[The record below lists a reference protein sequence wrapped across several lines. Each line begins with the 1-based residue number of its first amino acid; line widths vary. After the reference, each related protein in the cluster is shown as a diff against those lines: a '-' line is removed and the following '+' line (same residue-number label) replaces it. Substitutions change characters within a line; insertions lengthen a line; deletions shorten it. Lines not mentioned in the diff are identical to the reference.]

1 MEIKDRISQWVDSH
15 RAELLRD
22 IGRLVAVKSVR
33 GEPAEGAPFGP
44 GPRRALDEALALCGE
59 YGFETKMYGGAVGA
73 AFFSEKPSALDILGH
88 LDVVGEGEGWDT
100 DPYTA
105 TEKDDGCLYG
115 RGTDDDKGPIVI
127 ALYALRCLKE
137 LGVELSHGI
146 RLIMGTDEESGSG
159 DLPYFYNTNAPAPN
173 TVTPDT
179 GFPVY
184 NTEKGRWA
192 PSLSAAWAKSD
203 ALPRVAA
210 LNGGFRVNVI
220 PGDATALVLGL
231 DADTALWAAHEAA
244 GKYGVDLLCEPAGD
258 GVRLSVHGTQGH
270 AAYPDGANNALTA
283 LLGIVAALPLSPDAP
298 ANAAVRALA
307 DLFPHGAYGGEG
319 LGIDQADELSGPLTA
334 SLNVIDLGEEGLTGK
349 LDCRVPICATYENCC
364 AVAMKAMAA
373 AGISASGELTAPHH
387 TPGDGE
393 FVQTLLRCYETY
405 SGRRGEC
412 LRTGG
417 GTYVHDIEGGVG
429 FGISMPGFE
438 SNLHG
443 ANERINIQDALTAVK
458 IFALAAHDICK

>member
-1 MEIKDRISQWVDSH
+1 MRRKYTAAPWARPSSAASPARWTSSATWTWWA
-15 RAELLRD
+15 RAR
-22 IGRLVAVKSVR
+22 
-33 GEPAEGAPFGP
+33 
-44 GPRRALDEALALCGE
+44 
-59 YGFETKMYGGAVGA
+59 
-73 AFFSEKPSALDILGH
+73 
-88 LDVVGEGEGWDT
+88 GWDT

-115 RGTDDDKGPIVI
+115 RGTDDDKGPVVI
-127 ALYALRCLKE
+127 ALYAMRCLKE
-137 LGVELSHGI
+137 LGVELSHGC

-159 DLPYFYNTNAPAPN
+159 DLPYFYKDNAPAPN

-192 PSLSAAWAKSD
+192 PDLSAGWAKSG

-307 DLFPHGAYGGEG
+307 DLFPT
-319 LGIDQADELSGPLTA
+319 GPTVARAWA
-334 SLNVIDLGEEGLTGK
+334 ST
-349 LDCRVPICATYENCC
+349 RRTSSP
-364 AVAMKAMAA
+364 
-373 AGISASGELTAPHH
+373 APSR
-387 TPGDGE
+387 P
-393 FVQTLLRCYETY
+393 R
-405 SGRRGEC
+405 
-412 LRTGG
+412 
-417 GTYVHDIEGGVG
+417 
-429 FGISMPGFE
+429 
-438 SNLHG
+438 
-443 ANERINIQDALTAVK
+443 
-458 IFALAAHDICK
+458 

>member
-44 GPRRALDEALALCGE
+44 GPRAALDEALALCGE
-59 YGFETKMYGGAVGA
+59 YGFETKMYGGAVGVA
-73 AFFSEKPSALDILGH
+73 EFSSLPSALDILGH

-115 RGTDDDKGPIVI
+115 RGTDDDKGPVVI
-127 ALYALRCLKE
+127 ALYAMRCLKE
-137 LGVELSHGI
+137 LGVELSHGC

-159 DLPYFYNTNAPAPN
+159 DLPYFYKDNAPAPN

-192 PSLSAAWAKSD
+192 PDLSAGWAKSD

-244 GKYGVDLLCEPAGD
+244 GKLARQLGSPEPLLVTTVKPEGTLSLLPTVSSGIHYSHAPYYIRRVRITATDPLCRVCEDLG
-258 GVRLSVHGTQGH
+258 
-270 AAYPDGANNALTA
+270 YPVFPEVGQDPETCRTK
-283 LLGIVAALPLSPDAP
+283 VVEFP
-298 ANAAVRALA
+298 VRA
-307 DLFPHGAYGGEG
+307 PEG
-319 LGIDQADELSGPLTA
+319 RVKSDVSAIEQLENYKMFMTHYVDHNCSITVHVRDAEWDAVEQWVWDNWDDVVALSFLSYDDNFYELLPYEAIT
-334 SLNVIDLGEEGLTGK
+334 EEEYNRRK
-349 LDCRVPICATYENCC
+349 A
-364 AVAMKAMAA
+364 AMKPFNPSL
-373 AGISASGELTAPHH
+373 ISRYEHEESELDIGE
-387 TPGDGE
+387 
-393 FVQTLLRCYETY
+393 
-405 SGRRGEC
+405 SEC
-412 LRTGG
+412 A
-417 GTYVHDIEGGVG
+417 GGVC
-429 FGISMPGFE
+429 PV
-438 SNLHG
+438 
-443 ANERINIQDALTAVK
+443 R
-458 IFALAAHDICK
+458 